1 MPNFTSYEVEYTNVK
16 PWHNTNLGSGKM
28 VVSVID
34 GGSSSVKAK
43 LKKTI
48 EQKIC
53 SLGVRIDSFKE
64 VMPA

>member
-1 MPNFTSYEVEYTNVK
+1 MPTFIDYEVEYTNVK

-34 GGSSSVKAK
+34 GASSVKAQ

-48 EQKIC
+48 ERKIN

-64 VMPA
+64 VSHTA